1 MWLPASSL
9 PPRARVPQPHGYQTV
24 QPCGSARTR
33 TLPKDRVLLLL
44 TPLGVCRPAGSGEEQ
59 AFPQWLALAEGACLD
74 VEDARRIAFEQ
85 SAINQQEARA
95 KEETKYQ
102 QRLSAAQTKGMK
114 PFGRMRWWSTG
125 HTAHCRQGQKS
136 SRECTLPRGNQPGA
150 DRRRHPL
157 ATRARRSVN
166 QSGQAVSK
174 SDSRSVGLPVFKI
187 YEEPASQTE
196 GACLRYMV
204 NRNRGLFKVCGG
216 PFSPNAGAC
225 LGNMVIYD
233 EPESPNEGACLTCM
247 LNRYPHMR
255 GRV

>member
-1 MWLPASSL
+1 MNGSFCTWKVREQVSS
-9 PPRARVPQPHGYQTV
+9 
-24 QPCGSARTR
+24 
-33 TLPKDRVLLLL
+33 
-44 TPLGVCRPAGSGEEQ
+44 
-59 AFPQWLALAEGACLD
+59 
-74 VEDARRIAFEQ
+74 Q
-85 SAINQQEARA
+85 SAGQSVSR
-95 KEETKYQ
+95 
-102 QRLSAAQTKGMK
+102 SASPLVSQSVG
-114 PFGRMRWWSTG
+114 PS
-125 HTAHCRQGQKS
+125 
-136 SRECTLPRGNQPGA
+136 
-150 DRRRHPL
+150 L
-157 ATRARRSVN
+157 ATRARRPVS

-204 NRNRGLFKVCGG
+204 NRNRGVCKVCGG

>member
-9 PPRARVPQPHGYQTV
+9 PPRARGAHANLAKGPGAAPPHTIGRLQA
-24 QPCGSARTR
+24 CWI
-33 TLPKDRVLLLL
+33 
-44 TPLGVCRPAGSGEEQ
+44 GEEQ

-204 NRNRGLFKVCGG
+204 NRNRGVCKVCGG